1 MDLRRSSFFVL
12 LLIGWLA
19 SSGAAFPRP
28 SSLEKTGIPSGGI
41 KEEIPNGSKA
51 KYARWKADLLST
63 RFGREQWEAY
73 AGQSSFVL
81 TIRVAGTRGKGA
93 GTEFIWNEAGV
104 MVGATITLG
113 TELDQGYPPP
123 TYYPVLNSLA
133 SASTAES
140 RIGTILAA
148 SKMAHEISHVSQA
161 SRTEPGV
168 LRTQERLVPVY
179 VSIFLKNGLNPKDV
193 RLMRLAEE
201 IGGTPTEIWESRE
214 YWSEVDAMSYLRE
227 RIGAESYYCEVLDR
241 IKMNVD
247 FYAPDYSSRFFQ
259 KAHLVPATCNK

>member
-12 LLIGWLA
+12 LLVGWLA
-19 SSGAAFPRP
+19 SSAVALPGL
-28 SSLEKTGIPSGGI
+28 SGSGGI
-41 KEEIPNGSKA
+41 KEEIPNTSKA

-73 AGQSSFVL
+73 AGQGSFLL
-81 TIRVAGTRGKGA
+81 TIKVAGSRGKGA
-93 GTEFIWNEAGV
+93 GTEFVWNEAGV
-104 MVGATITLG
+104 MIGATITLG

-133 SASTAES
+133 SASAAES

-161 SRTEPGV
+161 SRTEPGI

-179 VSIFLKNGLNPKDV
+179 VSIFLKNGLDTKDE
-193 RLMRLAEE
+193 RLKRIAEE
-201 IGGTPTEIWESRE
+201 MGGTPTKIWESRE
-214 YWSEVDAMSYLRE
+214 YWSEVDAMNYLRE
-227 RIGAESYYCEVLDR
+227 RIGAESYYCEVLER

-247 FYAPDYSSRFFQ
+247 FYAPDYSSRFYQ
-259 KAHLVPATCNK
+259 PAHPASATCNK